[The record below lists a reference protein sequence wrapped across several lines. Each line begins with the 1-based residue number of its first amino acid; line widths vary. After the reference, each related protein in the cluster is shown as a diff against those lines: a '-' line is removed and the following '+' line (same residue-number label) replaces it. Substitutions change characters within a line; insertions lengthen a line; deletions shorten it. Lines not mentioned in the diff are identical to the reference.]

1 MNNESKI
8 IAKGG
13 KEAKEIFISQRQ
25 GYKHLENLHLEKKAK
40 KKQLS

>member
-1 MNNESKI
+1 MTMNPKSLQRVE
-8 IAKGG
+8 